1 MGAEGCRRAFESTSP
16 TMHGFVQDT
25 SRLQKTVSDPTQ
37 LGSFLEY
44 VLFMILYS
52 VLTFSNHDYPRF
64 AGVATDPVVSL
75 PPPVQYSAYIVA
87 RA

>member
-1 MGAEGCRRAFESTSP
+1 
-16 TMHGFVQDT
+16 MHGFVQDT

-44 VLFMILYS
+44 VVIVLIYPILIY
-52 VLTFSNHDYPRF
+52 SNHDYPRF